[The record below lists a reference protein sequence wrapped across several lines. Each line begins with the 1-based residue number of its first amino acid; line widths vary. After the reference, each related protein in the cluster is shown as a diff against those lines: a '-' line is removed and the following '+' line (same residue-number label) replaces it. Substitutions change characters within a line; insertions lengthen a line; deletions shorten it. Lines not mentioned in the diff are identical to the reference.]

1 MGWEGLYLYGRPS
14 SLSTSLEHIL
24 RGALLAKRATL
35 KDFACDCDSE
45 AIEANPLP
53 VVVEKGML

>member
-1 MGWEGLYLYGRPS
+1 MVARRPS
-14 SLSTSLEHIL
+14 LLLSNTIL

-45 AIEANPLP
+45 PIEANPLP